1 MAHKITLY
9 VRPGSEEDIRE
20 ALEDILSSGLI
31 TAITDE
37 RGETAELLVDAAQE
51 KRPAAV
57 TEKAPSGLITAIT
70 DERGETAELL
80 VDTAAAQEKRP
91 EAAPQKAPSPPE
103 KVTVKELAQKRTAEN
118 GIEKRTILLQAQR
131 GEETCMGQRIS
142 LTDQGGGS
150 EELARQ
156 RLNVLF
162 DLPQPRVC
170 LMELK
175 HGAVIDG
182 SAADWFPLGQ

>member
-1 MAHKITLY
+1 MAHKITLH

-37 RGETAELLVDAAQE
+37 RGETAELLVD
-51 KRPAAV
+51 
-57 TEKAPSGLITAIT
+57 TAT
-70 DERGETAELL
+70 
-80 VDTAAAQEKRP
+80 AQEKRP
-91 EAAPQKAPSPPE
+91 EAAPQIAPSPPE

-131 GEETCMGQRIS
+131 GEETCMGQRII

-162 DLPQPRVC
+162 DLPQPRVF
-170 LMELK
+170 LMELT

>member
-57 TEKAPSGLITAIT
+57 TEKAPS
-70 DERGETAELL
+70 
-80 VDTAAAQEKRP
+80 
-91 EAAPQKAPSPPE
+91 PPE

-131 GEETCMGQRIS
+131 GEETCMGQRII

-162 DLPQPRVC
+162 DLPQPRVF